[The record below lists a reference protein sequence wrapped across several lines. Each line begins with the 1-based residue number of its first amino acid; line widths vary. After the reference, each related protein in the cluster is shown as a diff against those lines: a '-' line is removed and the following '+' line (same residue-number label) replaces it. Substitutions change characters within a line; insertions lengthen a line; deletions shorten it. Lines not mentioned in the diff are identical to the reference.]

1 VSGLTANPP
10 SANPPSADRPTASD
24 PPGSEFS
31 ALGFSS
37 ADMARAA
44 RILAIRTRR
53 EASGIFA
60 GSYASAF
67 RGGGME
73 FEESRP
79 YVAGD
84 DVRSLDWNAMART
97 GEPFVKHF
105 REERDLS
112 LLLALDVSAS
122 MRFRSATRSK
132 AAAAAHAA
140 ALLAA
145 AAGQAGDQV
154 GLVAFDE
161 AIRQQIPAA
170 RGPLHTWRVI
180 QAAATCGET
189 PRSGT
194 RLDVVFDDLLSHS
207 RHRSVA
213 VVLSDFRDPS
223 LLVANAGAGSSSTQA
238 RLVALGRGHDL
249 VSVVLYDPREETL
262 PRAGLLRLVD
272 PERPGRTLLL
282 NSSKERTRTRYA
294 RACRARRR
302 TLDRLLRGA
311 GSDVLWLRTDRDP
324 LRALMHFF
332 RQRASQSR
340 ARP

>member
-1 VSGLTANPP
+1 MLSFLKWRMAF
-10 SANPPSADRPTASD
+10 AS
-24 PPGSEFS
+24 F
-31 ALGFSS
+31 
-37 ADMARAA
+37 RRRA

-97 GEPFVKHF
+97 GEPFVKRF
-105 REERDLS
+105 REERDLM

-122 MRFRSATRSK
+122 MRFRSARRSK

-145 AAGQAGDQV
+145 AAGQAGDQI
-154 GLVAFDE
+154 GFVAFDE
-161 AIRQQIPAA
+161 AIRSQIPPA
-170 RGPLHTWRVI
+170 RGPLHTWRII
-180 QAAATCGET
+180 QAAATTAET
-189 PRSGT
+189 PQSGT
-194 RLDVVFDDLLSHS
+194 RLAAVFEELQIRA

-213 VVLSDFRDPS
+213 VVLSDFRDPA
-223 LLVANAGAGSSSTQA
+223 LLVSHGRTASTSA
-238 RLVALGRGHDL
+238 RLVALGRKHDL
-249 VSVVLYDPREETL
+249 VSIVLYDPREEIL

-272 PERPGRTLLL
+272 PEQPGRTLLL
-282 NSSKERTRTRYA
+282 NSNSQRTRSRYQ

-302 TLDRLLRGA
+302 TLDRVLYGA
-311 GSDVLWLRTDRDP
+311 GSDVLWLRTDREP
-324 LRALMHFF
+324 LQALMHFF
-332 RQRASQSR
+332 RRRASRSH
-340 ARP
+340 ARS

>member
-1 VSGLTANPP
+1 MS
-10 SANPPSADRPTASD
+10 SAGAI
-24 PPGSEFS
+24 EF
-31 ALGFSS
+31 AA

-60 GSYASAF
+60 GGYASAF

-84 DVRSLDWNAMART
+84 DIRSLDWNAMART

-105 REERDLS
+105 REERDLRM
-112 LLLALDVSAS
+112 LLALDVSAS
-122 MRFRSATRSK
+122 MRFQSHKRSK
-132 AAAAAHAA
+132 AETAAHAA

-145 AAGQAGDQV
+145 AAGQAGDQL
-154 GLVAFDE
+154 GLVVFDE
-161 AIRQQIPAA
+161 AIRCQIPPA

-180 QAAATCGET
+180 QAAANSAGEPSGET
-189 PRSGT
+189 RID
-194 RLDVVFDDLLSHS
+194 LVLEDLLLHS

-213 VVLSDFRDPS
+213 VLLSDFRDAS
-223 LLVANAGAGSSSTQA
+223 LLANERGKTSS

-249 VSVVLYDPREETL
+249 VSIALYDPREESL
-262 PRAGLLRLVD
+262 PKAGLLRLID

-282 NSSKERTRTRYA
+282 NSNSARARTRYQ

-332 RQRASQSR
+332 RQRSSRSRSR
-340 ARP
+340 A